1 MSSFL
6 FVNGQIR
13 ALESK
18 LLSPERLDRMVGAP
32 TPEDAF
38 RVLVELQYAQY
49 FDEAVKPQDFAAIIE
64 KGLLETKELVVK
76 GTDNCARLQFIWKRF
91 DLNNLKRAYKLKLLE
106 NAETLGDFTEENG
119 FCALGEISPT
129 DLEKMVFA
137 NEVLE
142 TLPKEYAKAVAEIEK
157 TYERTE
163 SFNAVEA
170 LLDQAHFAF
179 LSRLTTKYYGSS
191 FMKNLFNLTVDST
204 NFRTLLRSVLILEE
218 PLNEGTFIPYG
229 SFKWEDVSKI
239 QTEEVLWKWAQDTQ
253 FYELLAQFKETDT
266 GEDKVILIEKAL
278 DGIMNEF
285 LHDAQF
291 GAIDTIQVPLAYF
304 ERRLQNAKMIKFIMF
319 AKFHG
324 MDSDTLYK
332 TLKQL

>member
-18 LLSPERLDRMVGAP
+18 LLTPERLDRMVGAG

-49 FDEAVKPQDFAAIIE
+49 FNEVVKPQDFSAIIE
-64 KGLLETKELVVK
+64 QGLIETKDLVVK
-76 GTDNCARLQFIWKRF
+76 GTDNCAGLQFIWKRF

-106 NAETLGDFTEENG
+106 NKESLGEFTEENG
-119 FCALGEISPT
+119 FCALGDISADT
-129 DLEKMVFA
+129 LEKLVFA
-137 NEVLE
+137 NEIPE
-142 TLPKEYAKAVAEIEK
+142 ELPKEYVQVVANVEK
-157 TYERTE
+157 VFEGEE
-163 SFNAVEA
+163 SFHAVEA
-170 LLDQAHFAF
+170 LFDQAHFVF
-179 LSRLTTKYYGSS
+179 LSRLTARSSSS
-191 FMKNLFNLTVDST
+191 FLKKLFTLTVDST
-204 NFRTLLRSVLILEE
+204 NFRTLLRSILILET
-218 PLNEGTFIPYG
+218 PLNEDTFIPYG
-229 SFKWEDVSKI
+229 SFDWEAVSKI
-239 QTEEVLWKWAQDTQ
+239 ETEENLWKWAHDTR
-253 FYELLAQFKETDT
+253 FYELLNQFKDTNT
-266 GEDKVILIEKAL
+266 GEEKVLIIEKAL

-285 LHDAQF
+285 LHEAQF

-324 MDSDTLYK
+324 LDSEAIYK

>member
-49 FDEAVKPQDFAAIIE
+49 FDEAVKPQDFSAIIE
-64 KGLLETKELVVK
+64 QGLLETKDLVVK
-76 GTDNCARLQFIWKRF
+76 GTDNCSGLRFIWKRF

-106 NAETLGDFTEENG
+106 NKEELGDFTEENG
-119 FCALGEISPT
+119 FCALGEISAEE
-129 DLEKMVFA
+129 LENLVFQ
-137 NEVLE
+137 NKEIE
-142 TLPKEYAKAVAEIEK
+142 TLPKEYAKAVKNIPAV
-157 TYERTE
+157 YEQAE
-163 SFNAVEA
+163 SFRVVED

-179 LSRLTTKYYGSS
+179 LSRLTARSRSS
-191 FMKNLFNLTVDST
+191 FMRNLFNLTVDST

-229 SFKWEDVSKI
+229 SFKWEDVTKI
-239 QTEEVLWKWAQDTQ
+239 QTEEVLWKWAHDTR

>member
-18 LLSPERLDRMVGAP
+18 LLTPERLDRMVGAG

-49 FDEAVKPQDFAAIIE
+49 FDEAVKPQDFSAIIE
-64 KGLLETKELVVK
+64 QGLRETKDLVVK
-76 GTDNCARLQFIWKRF
+76 GTDNCGGLHFIWKRF

-106 NAETLGDFTEENG
+106 NKEELGDFTEENG
-119 FCALGEISPT
+119 FCDLGEISAT
-129 DLEKMVFA
+129 ELEKIVFV
-137 NEVLE
+137 NEVSE
-142 TLPKEYAKAVAEIEK
+142 TLPKEYAKAIENVESV
-157 TYERTE
+157 YESTE
-163 SFNAVEA
+163 SFRSVEA

-179 LSRLTTKYYGSS
+179 LSRITTGST
-191 FMKNLFNLTVDST
+191 FLKKLFNLTVDAT
-204 NFRTLLRSVLILEE
+204 NFRTLFRSVLILEE
-218 PLNEGTFIPYG
+218 PLNEDTFIPYG
-229 SFKWEDVSKI
+229 SFDWEAVSKI
-239 QTEEVLWKWAQDTQ
+239 STAEGLWKWAQDAR
-253 FYELLAQFKETDT
+253 FYDLLKTFKETDT
-266 GEDKVILIEKAL
+266 NEDKVLIIEKAL
-278 DGIMNEF
+278 DGIMNDF

-291 GAIDTIQVPLAYF
+291 GAIDSIQVPLAYF

-324 MDSDTLYK
+324 LDSETIYK
-332 TLKQL
+332 TLKEI

>member
-49 FDEAVKPQDFAAIIE
+49 FDEVVKPQDFAAIIE

-76 GTDNCARLQFIWKRF
+76 GTDNCAGLQFVWKRF
-91 DLNNLKRAYKLKLLE
+91 DLNNVKRAYKLKLLE
-106 NAETLGDFTEENG
+106 KEETLGSFTEENG
-119 FCALGEISPT
+119 FCALGDITPQE
-129 DLEKMVFA
+129 LENMVFA
-137 NEVLE
+137 NEVP
-142 TLPKEYAKAVAEIEK
+142 TNIPKEYKKAVAEIEK

-163 SFNAVEA
+163 SFRSVEA

-179 LSRLTTKYYGSS
+179 LSRLTSRSRSS

-218 PLNEGTFIPYG
+218 PLSEGTFIPYG
-229 SFKWEDVSKI
+229 SFKWEAVSKI
-239 QTEEVLWKWAQDTQ
+239 QTEEVLWKWAQDTR
-253 FYELLAQFKETDT
+253 FYELLNQFKETDT